1 MKSPWM
7 ALGLAGGF
15 GLLVL
20 TGCSDPA
27 SKVPAAQVSAASTNA
42 APAPAQPVAATAAP
56 AAAPRH
62 YAATGAGGTIN
73 FIGSK
78 VTGSHSG
85 GFKTFAAEFVV
96 QDGKVADRGNRVV
109 IDMDSTWSDNEKL
122 TGHLKSPD
130 FFDVAKFGNA
140 IFETVS
146 VAPGTPASMVTGNLT
161 LHGVTQKI
169 AFPAQI
175 EVTEQALSLTAK
187 FSINRM
193 DFNIKYPGRA
203 DDLIRED
210 VVLDFNIKATPGR
223 ADFQAVEKSP
233 VPVPPSA

>member
-1 MKSPWM
+1 MKLPWM

-42 APAPAQPVAATAAP
+42 APAPTGPAATP
-56 AAAPRH
+56 AAAPKY

-122 TGHLKSPD
+122 TGHLKAPD
-130 FFDVAKFGNA
+130 FFDVARFGNA
-140 IFETVS
+140 IFETIS
-146 VAPGTPASMVTGNLT
+146 VAPGTPTSMVTGNLT

-175 EVTEQALSLTAK
+175 EVGEQTLSLAAK

-210 VVLDFNIKATPGR
+210 VVLDFNIKAAPGR
-223 ADFQAVEKSP
+223 ADFKAVEKSP